1 MNTMNLNR
9 NLTLRSLLLRD
20 RSGFVLFED
29 YDGV

>member
-1 MNTMNLNR
+1 MKAMNLNR

-29 YDGV
+29 FDGI